1 MLITLKNKDTLH
13 FKNFF
18 FKCAIGKNG
27 LTFNKKEGDKK
38 TPKGTFNLDKLYY
51 RKDRIKKHKTKLN
64 CIPILKSMGWCD
76 DVSNQKNYNK
86 LIKFPFKFKAEK
98 LYLKENIYDVIVVLN
113 YNMKPI
119 IPNKGSAIFLHLA
132 KKNYRSTEGCIAIS
146 KKDMRLLL
154 SKIKKETFLCII

>member
-1 MLITLKNKDTLH
+1 
-13 FKNFF
+13 
-18 FKCAIGKNG
+18 
-27 LTFNKKEGDKK
+27 
-38 TPKGTFNLDKLYY
+38 
-51 RKDRIKKHKTKLN
+51 
-64 CIPILKSMGWCD
+64 MGWCD
-76 DVSNQKNYNK
+76 DPKTKKYNK

-154 SKIKKETFLCII
+154 SNIKKETYLYII

>member
-1 MLITLKNKDTLH
+1 
-13 FKNFF
+13 
-18 FKCAIGKNG
+18 
-27 LTFNKKEGDKK
+27 
-38 TPKGTFNLDKLYY
+38 
-51 RKDRIKKHKTKLN
+51 
-64 CIPILKSMGWCD
+64 MGWCD
-76 DVSNQKNYNK
+76 DPKSKKYNK
-86 LIKFPFKFKAEK
+86 LIEFPFKFQAEK

-154 SKIKKETFLCII
+154 SNIKKETYLYII